1 MSRGCSVIACLMVV
15 VVSVC
20 VVGQELE
27 KDDAISQMVAYQ
39 ARSEN
44 ELGDYFVH
52 AECILNSF
60 PDSPQLYQV
69 NYNYDFLEMKSS
81 KLKWSRVIK
90 TSKNENSDT
99 RALNPSLVEINQR
112 SRYEEEC
119 SLELVWN
126 GNRIYRN
133 LGFNQGSEGWVA
145 VSEESSKSKCFF
157 DSPLA
162 WPFATHET
170 LDERDEG
177 DTQYPFHQRECIA
190 AKQTKDG
197 LESTWV
203 SKSRSKTFVT
213 FRDSVPVQFKILLFP
228 GPKNNDEREMVVWT
242 KVESSWSDFG
252 KHKLPTKVTGVID
265 VANDPII
272 FETKFDWK
280 LGKDIPEELVNQL
293 KSIKA
298 STEK

>member
-1 MSRGCSVIACLMVV
+1 M
-15 VVSVC
+15 
-20 VVGQELE
+20 
-27 KDDAISQMVAYQ
+27 
-39 ARSEN
+39 N
-44 ELGDYFVH
+44 
-52 AECILNSF
+52 
-60 PDSPQLYQV
+60 
-69 NYNYDFLEMKSS
+69 SS

-99 RALNPSLVEINQR
+99 RALNPSLVEVNQR

-119 SLELVWN
+119 SLERVWN

-133 LGFNQGSEGWVA
+133 LRFNQGLEGWVA
-145 VSEESSKSKCFF
+145 VSEETSKSKCFF

-170 LDERDEG
+170 LDERDEV

-213 FRDSVPVQFKILLFP
+213 FRDSVPVKFKIMLFP
-228 GPKNNDEREMVVWT
+228 GPTNNNERDMRVWT
-242 KVESSWSDFG
+242 KVESSWGDFG
-252 KHKLPTKVTGVID
+252 KFKLPTKVTGVID

-280 LGKDIPEELVNQL
+280 IGKDIPEELVNQL